1 MRPTGWKD
9 WREACRLR
17 AGKGAKTMRKSTI
30 GRKRQKGNAIIEFA
44 LVMTF
49 LVTLMMGT
57 FSVGMTLTK
66 SVQAGVI
73 ARDAGAMFMR
83 YVDFTL
89 TGNKDILVRLAN
101 GMQMTTSGGNGVVIM
116 SQIMMVGTNECA
128 AGGLSTGAC
137 PNFNQAVVIKRVTV
151 GNTALYT
158 TTYGSPASSLIQT
171 DGTISTTN
179 YLNDSSVRAPNFA
192 AVMTLNGGE
201 YAYLSEAY
209 FKTPEIDMP
218 GYRENT
224 YVYQRNIF

>member
-1 MRPTGWKD
+1 MRH
-9 WREACRLR
+9 RI
-17 AGKGAKTMRKSTI
+17 S
-30 GRKRQKGNAIIEFA
+30 GRKRRKGNAIIEFA
-44 LVMTF
+44 LVITF
-49 LVTLMMGT
+49 LVMLLMGT

-89 TGNKDILVRLAN
+89 TGNKALLVRLAN
-101 GMQMTTSGGNGVVIM
+101 GMGMTASGGNGVVIM
-116 SQIMMVGTNECA
+116 TQIMMVGTDECA

-137 PNFNQAVVIKRVTV
+137 PNYNRPVVIKRVKV

-158 TTYGSPASSLIQT
+158 TTYGKPTATLIQT

-179 YLNDSSVRAPNFA
+179 YLNDTSVRADNFSS
-192 AVMTLNGGE
+192 VMTLNGGE
-201 YAYLSEAY
+201 YAFVSEAY

-218 GYRENT
+218 GYRDNT